1 MKKSVIHLLCFQ
13 LIILT
18 INAQKEPPALYS
30 FEKEKRIPCG
40 EVENQCNTGTC
51 WSFATISFLESEIMR
66 KSNLKIDLSEMHPVR
81 WCYEKKVESYV
92 LYQGKQQFGP
102 GGLSHDVLYVMQQ
115 SGLMPEMA
123 LKGTQTASGIYD
135 HGSVDD
141 TLAKFSKSIV
151 ELSPA
156 KTDQW
161 RSSVNTI
168 LDEQVGKIPSEF
180 TYDQKKYT
188 PSSFLEFT
196 GLKPDDYI
204 SITSFTH
211 HPYYRPFVLEVPDN
225 WSKGS
230 FINVPLEEMMK
241 IIDHALEKGYSIAW
255 DADVSEPGFLFD
267 RGLGVLIAENKP
279 ADNIIP
285 MKELDINAQRRQSE
299 FETYATTDDHLMHM
313 MGYAN
318 GPEGKRYYIIKNSW
332 GTSNPYKGYQ
342 YISAPYVAMKTVGIV
357 LHKDAIPAEIRS
369 KFFSSSK

>member
-1 MKKSVIHLLCFQ
+1 MIHLLCLQ
-13 LIILT
+13 LVILN
-18 INAQKEPPALYS
+18 ISAQKEPPALYS

-40 EVENQCNTGTC
+40 EVENQCKTGTC

-141 TLAKFSKSIV
+141 TLAKFAKSIV
-151 ELSPA
+151 ELSPS
-156 KTDQW
+156 KTAQW

-180 TYDQKKYT
+180 TYEQKKYT
-188 PSSFLEFT
+188 PTSFLDFT
-196 GLKPDDYI
+196 GLKPDDYV

-230 FINVPLEEMMK
+230 FMNVPLEELMK

-255 DADVSEPGFLFD
+255 DADVSEVGFQFE
-267 RGLGVLIAENKP
+267 RGLGVLIAEDKTTNTT
-279 ADNIIP
+279 IP
-285 MKELDINAQRRQSE
+285 MKELDINAQRRQAE
-299 FETYATTDDHLMHM
+299 FENYATTDDHLMHM

-342 YISAPYVAMKTVGIV
+342 YISTPYVAMKTVGIL
-357 LHKDAIPAEIRS
+357 LHKDAIPADIRAKFYSPS
-369 KFFSSSK
+369 K

>member
-13 LIILT
+13 LIILS
-18 INAQKEPPALYS
+18 ISAQKEPPALYS

-40 EVENQCNTGTC
+40 EVENQCKTGTC

-156 KTDQW
+156 KTNQW
-161 RSSVNTI
+161 RTSVNTI